1 MQLFLVFKTRF
12 FHIEVIMDATVKIVS
27 DTEAVVVSK
36 TGAGTRMIVIH
47 VTVQMVFSTATLT
60 SHIVIKVS
68 SRVP

>member
-1 MQLFLVFKTRF
+1 
-12 FHIEVIMDATVKIVS
+12 MDATVKIVS

-36 TGAGTRMIVIH
+36 TGVGTRMIVIH

-68 SRVP
+68 SRVT